1 MNNKLE
7 KTNEDERGKV
17 PFIPDRTEMIYFII
31 EKFKESDDNVISSN
45 GSFYFY
51 ENSHWK
57 RKDEFYVKKCLQD
70 FAKELGIKEKE
81 YKPYKKANDLYEQA
95 KLDLFCEFET
105 NRNVLNFPN
114 GTYDLTTLEF
124 RENRKED
131 FIMYVL
137 PYNYDPNATC
147 PNWINFINE
156 ILPEKDLRKLCPQV
170 IAYPIAN
177 IHLEKIIYFYGL
189 GRNGKSLTLDVI
201 SDVLGKDNVSNVSLS
216 NILKNDGLGL
226 QQMENKLINISAENL
241 PTITDSSVL
250 KTYTSGEALIVK
262 KLFKDSYS
270 TINYPQTILA
280 SNHLPQS
287 KDYSFAFYNRLLIF
301 PFNYTIPNNKINP
314 NLKEEL
320 CKELPGICNWLLEG
334 VKTLRENNKFS
345 YSPTIEALQNEYR
358 IESDNVCTFI
368 EEKMYTPSIYFKKL
382 LKDIHKEFNDF
393 CDENNYRTIS
403 TKTLSNRLKG
413 LGYKIDKSSGNKTYI
428 WCEKKEINE
437 IEFTE
442 RIETPKD
449 NSKYLEEKDLF
460 EDQTETDF

>member
-1 MNNKLE
+1 MNNKLV
-7 KTNEDERGKV
+7 KTNEEEKGKV
-17 PFIPDRTEMIYFII
+17 TFFPDRNEMIYFII
-31 EKFKESDDNVISSN
+31 EKFKERDDNLISSN

-57 RKDEFYVKKCLQD
+57 QKDEFYVKKCLQD

-177 IHLEKIIYFYGL
+177 IHLEKIIYFYGS

-201 SDVLGKDNVSNVSLS
+201 CSVLGKDNVSNVSLS

-226 QQMENKLINISAENL
+226 QQMENKLINISAENT
-241 PTITDSSVL
+241 PTISDSSIL
-250 KTYTSGEALIVK
+250 KTYTSGEALNVK
-262 KLFKDSYS
+262 KLYKDSYS

-320 CKELPGICNWLLEG
+320 CKELPGICNWLLDG
-334 VKTLRENNKFS
+334 VKYLRENKKFS
-345 YSPTIEALQNEYR
+345 KSQTIEALKNEYR
-358 IESDNVCTFI
+358 IESDTVCCFM
-368 EEKMYTPSIYFKKL
+368 EEKMYISSNSKKKL
-382 LKDIHKEFNDF
+382 LKDIHKEFNRF
-393 CDENNYRTIS
+393 CDENNYRQIS
-403 TKTLSNRLKG
+403 TKNLSSRLKG
-413 LGYKIDKSSGNKTYI
+413 LGFKIERLTGNKNFV
-428 WCEKKEINE
+428 WCEVRGINE
-437 IEFTE
+437 IEFPE
-442 RIETPKD
+442 ELDIQEN
-449 NSKYLEEKDLF
+449 NSKPIEENDLF
-460 EDQTETDF
+460 GDESNSAF